1 MDNPDDTLLKRQ
13 IAYAG
18 DVLHEFQHQAL
29 IKQGIEQGKFEMALK
44 IMETDGIE
52 EAVFLSG
59 FSKEEL
65 ENGKL
70 NEITPESH

>member
-1 MDNPDDTLLKRQ
+1 
-13 IAYAG
+13 
-18 DVLHEFQHQAL
+18 
-29 IKQGIEQGKFEMALK
+29 MALK

-52 EAVFLSG
+52 EAVFISG

>member
-1 MDNPDDTLLKRQ
+1 MQKAMT
-13 IAYAG
+13 AM
-18 DVLHEFQHQAL
+18 EFQRQAL
-29 IKQGIEQGKFEMALK
+29 IKQCIEQGKFEMALK

-52 EAVFLSG
+52 EAVFISG